1 MTKKASLFLAGA
13 AAVALAVFPAAA
25 QKDNAA
31 PKDTEKKSEKT
42 EKSEGKMHKT
52 PSGLQYE
59 DTVVGTGATPRQG
72 QTCVVNYTGWLWENN
87 AKGAKFDS
95 SVDRGKPIEFPLGGR
110 VIKGWNEGLA
120 TMKVGGK
127 RTLLIPPDLAYGAP
141 GRPPVIPPNATLLFE
156 VELVDVK

>member
-1 MTKKASLFLAGA
+1 MTKKASLVLAGA
-13 AAVALAVFPAAA
+13 AALGLAVLPAAA

-31 PKDTEKKSEKT
+31 PKDDKKSEK
-42 EKSEGKMHKT
+42 SESKMHKT

-72 QTCVVNYTGWLWENN
+72 QQCIVHYTGWLWQND

-95 SVDRGKPIEFPLGGR
+95 SVDRGEPLNFVLGGR
-110 VIKGWNEGLA
+110 VIKGWNEGVA
-120 TMKVGGK
+120 SMKVGGK

-141 GRPPVIPPNATLLFE
+141 GRPPVIPPNSTLLFDI
-156 VELVDVK
+156 ELLDVK